1 MATLLSNLVN
11 QLLGVVSER
20 QPNVSRL
27 ANLASGVRS
36 LGSIAGDFRQ
46 NGWSLKGSDLSRAFF
61 GG

>member
-1 MATLLSNLVN
+1 MGTLLSTLVN
-11 QLLGVVSER
+11 QLLGVVAER
-20 QPNVSRL
+20 QPQVSKL

-46 NGWSLKGSDLSRAFF
+46 NGWSLRGSDFSKAFF